1 MQTTLDQWHQDKA
14 GDEDDEE
21 EDYPP
26 VEMQQIIFVLTIVPF
41 GLIMSFIIL
50 ILESIHKLFIHNI
63 FFK

>member
-41 GLIMSFIIL
+41 GL
-50 ILESIHKLFIHNI
+50 
-63 FFK
+63 